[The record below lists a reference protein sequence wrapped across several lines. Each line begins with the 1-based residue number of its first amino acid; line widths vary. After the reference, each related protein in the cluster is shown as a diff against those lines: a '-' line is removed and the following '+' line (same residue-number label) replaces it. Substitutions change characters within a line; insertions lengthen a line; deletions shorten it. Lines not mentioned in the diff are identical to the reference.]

1 MGLSFSF
8 LPYDIG
14 ITLGSKDHKG
24 GKLLHLPSRIEALD
38 PAPEHHS
45 LGFPVNG
52 KDILKKKK
60 DERAPWNPQPG
71 PLGFIPTA
79 EPQEP
84 PLRVCGGHWPGG
96 GLGCDQRERVC
107 LRSPGEWEV
116 SIQETDQRVSR
127 TLNSVG
133 SRSKGA
139 QELERRG
146 PGQGTEGLVLLGAG

>member
-1 MGLSFSF
+1 MGTTARSCVGLSFSF

-14 ITLGSKDHKG
+14 ITSGSKDHKG
-24 GKLLHLPSRIEALD
+24 GKPLHLPSRIEALD

-52 KDILKKKK
+52 
-60 DERAPWNPQPG
+60 APWNPQPG
-71 PLGFIPTA
+71 PLSFIPTG

-84 PLRVCGGHWPGG
+84 PLRVCGGHWPDG

-107 LRSPGEWEV
+107 PRSPGEWEV

-139 QELERRG
+139 QERERRG
-146 PGQGTEGLVLLGAG
+146 PGQGAEGLVLLGAG